1 MYSVFNLST
10 LLTLGRYE
18 AGYVPLL
25 LAKASELKDLICP
38 RVVLYLWIL
47 TLILRFV

>member
-1 MYSVFNLST
+1 MYLVFNLLST

-25 LAKASELKDLICP
+25 LAKASHKFLEG
-38 RVVLYLWIL
+38 
-47 TLILRFV
+47 